1 MRITVKRPA
10 TKIAS
15 DILHSWAFCPSIFS
29 EIVSSTRVATIIK
42 TFELITTNKHDCRF
56 VNYKITKNRKNC
68 EVNFTEFLS
77 PKVKKCRP
85 NIQFILQIF
94 FFFRE
99 IDLSTILAWAF
110 FKRIFCESRPPT
122 FCHTMICHSYG
133 KFRTWC
139 SGLIDFNDFCAFQ
152 FFTKFSTFSSSNP

>member
-10 TKIAS
+10 AKIAS
-15 DILHSWAFCPSIFS
+15 NILHGWTFCPSIFTK
-29 EIVSSTRVATIIK
+29 IVSSTRIATIIK
-42 TFELITTNKHDCRF
+42 TFELITTDEHNCRF

-68 EVNFTEFLS
+68 EVNYTEFLS

-85 NIQFILQIF
+85 NIHGLLLF

-99 IDLSTILAWAF
+99 IDFSIFLAWAF
-110 FKRIFCESRPPT
+110 SKKLFCESRPPT

-133 KFRTWC
+133 
-139 SGLIDFNDFCAFQ
+139 
-152 FFTKFSTFSSSNP
+152 